1 MKSTDLICLETCME
15 SYKSRLRNNN
25 IDLHMVLYSCNHCFE
40 YNPNTKEIRPF
51 NSLFWYNLDKGLNE
65 NKYSNILEY
74 LKKKHEEIRNSYPYY
89 NEINYPIGIV
99 LENTLAVD
107 MNKLVEDI
115 IPKENIKNS
124 KDIIDECNTMIIFL
138 KEMYQNWK
146 DILLFVLNNY
156 KDIDK
161 VIINKFWGE

>member
-51 NSLFWYNLDKGLNE
+51 NSIFWYNMDEGPNE
-65 NKYSNILEY
+65 NKYSDILEY
-74 LKKKHEEIRNSYPYY
+74 LRKKHEEARNTYPY
-89 NEINYPIGIV
+89 NKTSNPIGIV

-107 MNKLVEDI
+107 MNKLVQDI

-124 KDIIDECNTMIIFL
+124 EDIINECNIMISSL
-138 KEMYQNWK
+138 EEMYRNWK
-146 DILLFVLNNY
+146 DIMLFVLNNY
-156 KDIDK
+156 DGLNK
-161 VIINKFWGE
+161 VAISKFWRG